1 MCASSVCYRGVFAHC
16 SLKRVEINERSFNSL
31 KYRTPPRQMNNTDT
45 LVNYAAF
52 NDILAEPR
60 LPVPTYNNRLGFV
73 VAFNKSFVKDSTR
86 LLIMQTQHN
95 DNDSHVS

>member
-1 MCASSVCYRGVFAHC
+1 MLPRRFSHTLHC

-31 KYRTPPRQMNNTDT
+31 KYRSPPRRMNNTDT

-60 LPVPTYNNRLGFV
+60 LPVPTYSNRLGFSVV
-73 VAFNKSFVKDSTR
+73 VAFDKSFVKDSFINHANT
-86 LLIMQTQHN
+86 T
-95 DNDSHVS
+95 